1 MNVSRRQ
8 QKNLHSLHSLSP
20 FESPER
26 AASWIFA
33 CSELP
38 GTEETATVT
47 LHVCPYADPE
57 DNGRRGRRVAIFARN
72 HRKQWAWGLVTLR
85 FGSFPPASPLR
96 TPEQDI
102 ALTKWLAPFLCS
114 AKRFAFP
121 VEAPHLPNVHAV
133 VPEDQHFAPVLPI
146 PVSDGHP
153 RTSCRLRPYPASLA
167 SLRFDLL
174 AKLTA
179 SSKSPQLQFL
189 RAQNNYWHL
198 LMHNILSCTWYPH
211 CDFLLISMKVYWRQ
225 RPLLT
230 LYRSS
235 YLERWHILVPS
246 RWFHVA
252 LNQAGLDSVG
262 GAKFLWH
269 SIRNGPS
276 GMTLSQQSGLC
287 FLKYLILQDSGNSTP
302 S

>member
-85 FGSFPPASPLR
+85 FGSFPPASPLS

-102 ALTKWLAPFLCS
+102 ALTKWLSFS
-114 AKRFAFP
+114 
-121 VEAPHLPNVHAV
+121 VLPNA
-133 VPEDQHFAPVLPI
+133 LPFRLRPRI
-146 PVSDGHP
+146 FQMFMPSFLKTSTLLQSFPSPCRTDTP
-153 RTSCRLRPYPASLA
+153 RTSCWLRPYPASLA

-179 SSKSPQLQFL
+179 SSKSSQLQFL
-189 RAQNNYWHL
+189 RAQNNYWRL
-198 LMHNILSCTWYPH
+198 LMHNIRC
-211 CDFLLISMKVYWRQ
+211 
-225 RPLLT
+225 
-230 LYRSS
+230 
-235 YLERWHILVPS
+235 LVPDTATVTFS
-246 RWFHVA
+246 
-252 LNQAGLDSVG
+252 
-262 GAKFLWH
+262 
-269 SIRNGPS
+269 
-276 GMTLSQQSGLC
+276 LSQCKFTEGRDH
-287 FLKYLILQDSGNSTP
+287 FLHCIVHNT
-302 S
+302 

>member
-1 MNVSRRQ
+1 MDLCLFWTSGHRGDSDRDVARVSIRRPRRQ
-8 QKNLHSLHSLSP
+8 RTEGQTRCYFCQKPQKAVSM
-20 FESPER
+20 
-26 AASWIFA
+26 
-33 CSELP
+33 
-38 GTEETATVT
+38 
-47 LHVCPYADPE
+47 
-57 DNGRRGRRVAIFARN
+57 
-72 HRKQWAWGLVTLR
+72 GLVTLR
-85 FGSFPPASPLR
+85 FGSFPPASPLS

-102 ALTKWLAPFLCS
+102 ALTKWLSFS
-114 AKRFAFP
+114 
-121 VEAPHLPNVHAV
+121 VLPNA
-133 VPEDQHFAPVLPI
+133 LPFRLRPRI
-146 PVSDGHP
+146 FQMFMPSFLKTSTLLQSFPSPCRTDTP
-153 RTSCRLRPYPASLA
+153 RTSCWLRPYPASLA

-179 SSKSPQLQFL
+179 SSKSSQLQFL

-198 LMHNILSCTWYPH
+198 LMHNILSCTWYRH
-211 CDFLLISMKVYWRQ
+211 CDFLLISMQVYWRQ

-262 GAKFLWH
+262 RAKFLWH

-276 GMTLSQQSGLC
+276 GMTLSQQSGLS